1 MEIKRI
7 FVMGAGL
14 MGSGIAQVAAQ
25 AGYSVSLCDVSRE
38 ALERALNNIRWS
50 VGKFAEKGRVTE
62 PVETIVGRIEPTLKV
77 DPAGEADLAV
87 EAVFENLEVKRDVFL
102 RLDQV
107 LPAHALLAT
116 NTSAIPVTQLAA
128 AVSPGRRPKVLGLH
142 FFSPVP
148 MMQAVEVVRAMT
160 TSQEAFLAGRDF
172 VRSLGKEPILVH
184 KDVPGFLLNRIN
196 FPATLEAMRLVEA
209 GVATVEDVDK
219 GLRLAAGRK
228 MGIFETGDMVGLDV
242 THGALLAIFEET
254 RDPRWYPPA
263 ILRRKVQLGQLGKK
277 TGRGW
282 YVYDQE
288 GNRIG
293 PADV

>member
-25 AGYSVSLCDVSRE
+25 AGYSVSLCDVNDE
-38 ALERALNNIRWS
+38 ALERAVKNIRWS
-50 VGKFAEKGRVTE
+50 VGKLAEKGRVSD
-62 PVETIVGRIEPTLKV
+62 PVETIVGRIEPTRDV
-77 DPAGEADLAV
+77 GPAAGADLAI
-87 EAVFENLEVKRDVFL
+87 EAVFENLEIKRDVFQ
-102 RLDQV
+102 RLDQA

-128 AVSPGRRPKVLGLH
+128 AVSPERRPKVLGLH

-160 TSQEAFLAGRDF
+160 TGEETFLAGRDF
-172 VRSLGKEPILVH
+172 VKSLGKEPILVR
-184 KDVPGFLLNRIN
+184 KDVPGFLINRIN

-254 RDPRWYPPA
+254 KDPRWYPPA
-263 ILRRKVQLGQLGKK
+263 ILRRKVQLGHLGKK

-293 PADV
+293 PADA

>member
-62 PVETIVGRIEPTLKV
+62 PVETIVGRIEPTLEV

-128 AVSPGRRPKVLGLH
+128 AVSPERRPKVLGLH

-184 KDVPGFLLNRIN
+184 RDVPGFLINRIN

-263 ILRRKVQLGQLGKK
+263 ILRRKVQLGHLGKK

-282 YVYDQE
+282 YVYDDR

-293 PADV
+293 PADA